1 MESRQGHLATSAVS
15 EKLLHAVDALN
26 SWVRSDSARWFSS
39 RHPRYAI
46 YDYKTEVIRRA
57 IVNGECTYRW
67 IYLTLHCRTCGGTG
81 IFKHESGDT
90 STCRK
95 CWRTGKNTLHFLETD
110 IQGVKWHTPQDR
122 AWRLKV
128 GGGRELDNL
137 STDWEPNAKGKDL
150 TVGEV
155 ARYLM
160 VCEDELGE
168 GCLSAHGIY
177 DYGNWI
183 DDQEHKG
190 YKLDLGRQ
198 GAAVCEICGVTVAD
212 ELKDG
217 SWHHVSRTHADWSSY
232 ACNVCRAL
240 FATRNR
246 WDDAQ
251 GKYAPDGGN
260 GRSIFDEFKPPTVTD
275 PDVREWLSR
284 RKVIL

>member
-1 MESRQGHLATSAVS
+1 MSTASD
-15 EKLLHAVDALN
+15 KLLHAVDALN

-67 IYLTLHCRTCGGTG
+67 IYLTLHCRKCGGTG

-95 CWRTGKNTLHFLETD
+95 CWHTGKNTLHFLETD
-110 IQGVKWHTPQDR
+110 IQGFKWHTPQDR

-128 GGGRELDNL
+128 GNGGEIKSL
-137 STDWEPNAKGKDL
+137 SVDWEPNSKGKDL

-168 GCLSAHGIY
+168 GCLGAHGIF
-177 DYGNWI
+177 DYGDWVG
-183 DDQEHKG
+183 DQTHRG

-198 GAAVCEICGVTVAD
+198 GATRFAGPVCEICGVAATD

-217 SWHHVSRTHADWSSY
+217 CWHHVSRAHADWSAY
-232 ACNVCRAL
+232 ACNVCKAL
-240 FATRNR
+240 YEGA
-246 WDDAQ
+246 
-251 GKYAPDGGN
+251 
-260 GRSIFDEFKPPTVTD
+260 SIFAAFAPPRVTD
-275 PDVREWLSR
+275 PDVREWLLR
-284 RKVIL
+284 RGAL